1 METPFPV
8 LLVAILIGTPPWA
21 YGDTPDTSRP
31 PTPIHIQD
39 LPRWQPCS
47 DPSATEGDTT
57 FETGGVYTPEELQ
70 LIRYSRRK

>member
-39 LPRWQPCS
+39 LPLLKPSDLFPPEQPQE
-47 DPSATEGDTT
+47 PM
-57 FETGGVYTPEELQ
+57 
-70 LIRYSRRK
+70 RK